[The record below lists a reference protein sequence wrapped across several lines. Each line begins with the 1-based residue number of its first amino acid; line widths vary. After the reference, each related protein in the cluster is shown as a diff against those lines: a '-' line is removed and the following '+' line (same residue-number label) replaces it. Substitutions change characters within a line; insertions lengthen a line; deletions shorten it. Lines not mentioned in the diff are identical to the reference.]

1 VLLRAAG
8 LWAICFIGADVIDR
22 ALRDGKYKSDEMLKI
37 LIIKSGKSW
46 DWRNSGDFKG
56 FSGRGGAKTISDM
69 VVGEFE
75 DDKGVSVKAL
85 FKKIMDE

>member
-1 VLLRAAG
+1 MLLRAAG

-37 LIIKSGKSW
+37 LIIKTGKSW